1 MKRIIFFAAL
11 NIPFGLFAQKKAANS
26 QTADLGISIGS
37 AFAVSSSYFYNWR
50 LGKSKKFEIGLGAR
64 YSGLFGKDLQYITAP
79 AKLTSGK
86 TGPGALFTENI
97 KANIDSLLVQKPQTN
112 SINIALELG
121 YIITPKFYAAFNI
134 DLIGFSFGK
143 KINDGLY
150 VKNNAGTPGI
160 SGKPSGFNALLISDN
175 DRGSLN
181 SELFL
186 RYKLNNKW
194 AIHGGLGFLFSEYT
208 TDTKVQQL
216 PAPNDRFRYKSAGG
230 LLGVTYLIKN

>member
-1 MKRIIFFAAL
+1 MKKIFLIAAIS
-11 NIPFGLFAQKKAANS
+11 IPAALFAQKK
-26 QTADLGISIGS
+26 TATNQFADIGFSVGNEFGIST
-37 AFAVSSSYFYNWR
+37 SYFYNWQ
-50 LGKSKKFEIGLGAR
+50 LGKNKKIEIGLGAR

-86 TGPGALFTENI
+86 SGPGALFTENI
-97 KANIDSLLVQKPQTN
+97 KENIDSLLVQKPQTN

-121 YIITPKFYAAFNI
+121 YNISPKFYAAFNI

-143 KINDGLY
+143 KFNDGLY
-150 VKNNAGTPGI
+150 IRNNSGTTGI
-160 SGKPSGFNALLISDN
+160 SAKPTAFNALLISDN

-181 SELFL
+181 SELYL

-194 AIHGGLGFLFSEYT
+194 AVHGGISFLFSEYT
-208 TDTKVQQL
+208 TDIKVQQV
-216 PAPNDRFRYKSAGG
+216 PDPNDRFRYKSAGG

>member
-1 MKRIIFFAAL
+1 MKKIVLIAVIS
-11 NIPFGLFAQKKAANS
+11 IPVALFAQKKTPSS
-26 QTADLGISIGS
+26 QTVDLGISIGNE
-37 AFAVSSSYFYNWR
+37 FGISSSYFYNWQ

-86 TGPGALFTENI
+86 TGPGVLFAENI
-97 KANIDSLLVQKPQTN
+97 KTNIDSLLIQKPQTN

-121 YIITPKFYAAFNI
+121 YNITPKFYAAFNI

-143 KINDGLY
+143 KFNDGLY
-150 VKNNAGTPGI
+150 VKNNAGTTGI
-160 SGKPSGFNALLISDN
+160 SGKPTGFNALLISDN

-208 TDTKVQQL
+208 ADTKVQQV
-216 PAPNDRFRYKSAGG
+216 PGPNDRFRYKSAGA

>member
-1 MKRIIFFAAL
+1 MKKIFLIAVL
-11 NIPFGLFAQKKAANS
+11 SVPVVLFAQKRTATN
-26 QTADLGISIGS
+26 QTVDLSIAIGNELGI
-37 AFAVSSSYFYNWR
+37 SSSYFYNWQ
-50 LGKSKKFEIGLGAR
+50 LGKNKKFEIGLGAR

-97 KANIDSLLVQKPQTN
+97 KANIDSLLIQKPQTN
-112 SINIALELG
+112 SINITIELG
-121 YIITPKFYAAFNI
+121 YNITPKFYAAFNI
-134 DLIGFSFGK
+134 DLVGFSFGK
-143 KINDGLY
+143 KFNDGLY
-150 VKNNAGTPGI
+150 VKNNVGAQGI
-160 SGKPSGFNALLISDN
+160 SGKPTGFNALLISDN

-208 TDTKVQQL
+208 TDTKIQQV
-216 PAPNDRFRYKSAGG
+216 PSPNDRFRYKSAGG
-230 LLGVTYLIKN
+230 LLGITYLIKN

>member
-1 MKRIIFFAAL
+1 MKRILLITLLSTPFA
-11 NIPFGLFAQKKAANS
+11 LFAQKKTTNS
-26 QTADLGISIGS
+26 QTADLGFSIGNE
-37 AFAVSSSYFYNWR
+37 FGISSSYFYNWQ
-50 LGKSKKFEIGLGAR
+50 LGKNKKFEIGLGAR

-86 TGPGALFTENI
+86 TGPGVLFAENI
-97 KANIDSLLVQKPQTN
+97 KENIDSLLVQKPQTN

-121 YIITPKFYAAFNI
+121 YNFTPKLYAAFNI
-134 DLIGFSFGK
+134 DFVGFSFGK
-143 KINDGLY
+143 KFNDGLY

-160 SGKPSGFNALLISDN
+160 SAKPTGFNVLLISDN

-181 SELFL
+181 SELYL

-194 AIHGGLGFLFSEYT
+194 AIHGGIGFLFSEYT
-208 TDTKVQQL
+208 TDTNVQQL
-216 PAPNDRFRYKSAGG
+216 PGLNDRFRYKSVGG